1 LVARLL
7 GSIELGAGGDVPGLA
22 TTEQAIERPIGI
34 PDRYHRPQRR
44 RMSQTRRAW
53 FLYMIPFDQWAVAIE
68 RATSA
73 ALMPSKARLYP
84 TPSSMMRL
92 SFWVNA
98 IRV

>member
-1 LVARLL
+1 
-7 GSIELGAGGDVPGLA
+7 
-22 TTEQAIERPIGI
+22 
-34 PDRYHRPQRR
+34 
-44 RMSQTRRAW
+44 
-53 FLYMIPFDQWAVAIE
+53 MIPFDQWAVAIE